1 MRSLKLLWG
10 VIGVLF
16 TAVVVL
22 AVLLLVRSGAQTPQ
36 TGEPPSRPQPAD
48 PGESSKT
55 VAVIGSRS
63 ITKEELQHR
72 LEDKYGTELLG
83 ILLDREAI
91 RQEAEQK
98 GLSVSREEID
108 AELKRMQEGYES
120 EEQFYLSMKTQL
132 GLTKAELN
140 EDVYYKLLLEHIAT
154 SSIQVS
160 EAEID
165 GYIKQ
170 HPEEFRSYMQFNLFK
185 IEVKTKE
192 EAAQIVKDVQNG
204 ADFASLARKLSI
216 DQATAPKGGDLG
228 WVEENDPF
236 LQPFLL
242 EAAKNLKQGEVSK
255 PIALKSS
262 FAVVLLKDKKVV
274 NKTVDTATR
283 NYIRKEL
290 ALQRAVPL
298 KEIVKSLR
306 QKFNAEILIPDFR

>member
-10 VIGVLF
+10 VIGVLL

-22 AVLLLVRSGAQTPQ
+22 AVLLVRSGAQTPQ
-36 TGEPPSRPQPAD
+36 TGEPPSRPEPAD
-48 PGESSKT
+48 PGEPSKT
-55 VAVIGSRS
+55 VAVIGSRA

-72 LEDKYGTELLG
+72 LEDKYGIELLG

-98 GLSVSREEID
+98 GLSVSREEIEV
-108 AELKRMQEGYES
+108 ELKRMQEGYES
-120 EEQFYLSMKTQL
+120 EEQFYLSMKNQL

-140 EDVYYKLLLEHIAT
+140 EDVYYKLLLEHIAIR
-154 SSIQVS
+154 SVQVS
-160 EAEID
+160 EAEVD

-170 HPEEFRSYMQFNLFK
+170 HPEEFKSYMQFNLNK

-192 EAAQIVKDVQNG
+192 EAAQIIKDVQNG

-228 WVEENDPF
+228 WVEEKDPF
-236 LQPFLL
+236 LPPFLL

-255 PIALKSS
+255 PIALKNS
-262 FAVVLLKDKKVV
+262 FAVIQLKEKKVV
-274 NKTVDTATR
+274 NKTVDADTR
-283 NYIRKEL
+283 SYIRKEL
-290 ALQRAVPL
+290 ALQKAVPL

-306 QKFNAEILIPDFR
+306 QKFNAEILVPELR